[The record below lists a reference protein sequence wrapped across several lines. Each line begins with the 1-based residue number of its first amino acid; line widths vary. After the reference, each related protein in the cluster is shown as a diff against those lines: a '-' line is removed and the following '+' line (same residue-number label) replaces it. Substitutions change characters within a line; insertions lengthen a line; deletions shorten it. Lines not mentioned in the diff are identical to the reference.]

1 MFGNLHFYE
10 IVLVIVVIVI
20 VFGGKRLPELGK
32 GLGKGLRNFRR
43 GLAGKDDLETDSTA
57 GFGPSGQTN
66 PASQTGQAYQ
76 AGQTNQA
83 GQANQTG
90 QTGPAAPKPGAPRD

>member
-43 GLAGKDDLETDSTA
+43 GLAGKDDLETDSPA
-57 GFGPSGQTN
+57 GSAAGTGQSGQTN
-66 PASQTGQAYQ
+66 PASQASQAD
-76 AGQTNQA
+76 
-83 GQANQTG
+83 